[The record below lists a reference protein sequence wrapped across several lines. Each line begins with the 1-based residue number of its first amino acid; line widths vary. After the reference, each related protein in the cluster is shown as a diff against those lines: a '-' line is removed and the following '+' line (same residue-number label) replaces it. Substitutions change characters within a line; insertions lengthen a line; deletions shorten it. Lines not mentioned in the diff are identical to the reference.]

1 MKSLEEW
8 CYLGVQSV
16 LEAVVFNSIDVFI
29 VFIGI

>member
-1 MKSLEEW
+1 MVLI
-8 CYLGVQSV
+8 CV